1 MEAAPALR
9 SVLPSR
15 SDAARRQR
23 VREAKLRIRDSD
35 SWKRCYS
42 VLSALSLVSGY
53 ARPVFKAAEWGV
65 QVAQMPGD
73 PAAPVVARAKDV
85 AAQMASAF
93 ATRHPLDEQPASL
106 QPDVRACIEW
116 QCSARAAGRSI
127 TEARD
132 KLFADLASCSR
143 ELEWGS
149 AELAALSP
157 DFIQCAKPPHAH
169 YCLFDCLGQAM
180 SLPDDDL
187 VDDLVIGAPAQGD
200 CPDSGV
206 FCAEWQPAAVGADDL
221 AAGQAEWHRH
231 VVSQLERAGRD
242 PARAEEHAVLWERT
256 QKEVRD
262 GWAVELGSLADAHTF
277 FRSSRDWRASIRFGV
292 LQNGALRP
300 CDNCKSS
307 LLNLATALHERL
319 TTDTAD
325 FPARAASLYAELV
338 ASAVQ
343 FAMLLGTEDIASAY
357 RRMPCS
363 QPWFTVFAQ
372 WDPTRVG
379 PDGSLGAVVF
389 FRLQGFNFGLK
400 SAVVAFNRLSF
411 FMTRV
416 AVRILRVTCT
426 SYYDDFCVAEPS
438 FARGGQQLLR
448 DMAAL
453 LRVPFAG
460 ACLGDG
466 KSHAPAS
473 VNVFLGVEQDF
484 RRFPQLRES
493 EAGASAE
500 RLQGI
505 VEELDRVLAG
515 GSFAGTP
522 GPSKLCGRLHFTIS
536 WGAGRFGNA
545 ALQPLHDACKEGR
558 PAEIGDDLRV
568 ALKFIRAMLVD
579 PVTGKPVQRRRRF
592 RYAGSRSTLPT
603 VLVWSDARWEAAQ
616 DRPAGIGF
624 VVFFPASKAAAD
636 VAASSRTPPWLLGA
650 RTPPGRWRFAAY
662 EPAASEYAHWR
673 ARSQYIGQLELL
685 AAVSVYYSLAEDLR
699 GRRVLHFIDN
709 SGAMAGLVRDYSR
722 DRDSAGLVHT
732 FWALAVG
739 LEIDVWFIFVYSEA
753 NIADWPSRGHV
764 VFADDLGAEEVKPLR
779 LPPQEMW
786 GDVAAALAHAGV
798 GPPPRK
804 RRRGSR
810 GGDPGAG
817 PSGV

>member
-1 MEAAPALR
+1 MRASRFSFGVADGVVLPPSPVAVARAPAAGSPCLAL
-9 SVLPSR
+9 SVGDDAGTLPAAAVGCPGPAPWADGWLLPPSP
-15 SDAARRQR
+15 AARTSA
-23 VREAKLRIRDSD
+23 E
-35 SWKRCYS
+35 
-42 VLSALSLVSGY
+42 ALSLATPPQVQS
-53 ARPVFKAAEWGV
+53 AAYGW
-65 QVAQMPGD
+65 
-73 PAAPVVARAKDV
+73 
-85 AAQMASAF
+85 AS
-93 ATRHPLDEQPASL
+93 R
-106 QPDVRACIEW
+106 
-116 QCSARAAGRSI
+116 
-127 TEARD
+127 
-132 KLFADLASCSR
+132 
-143 ELEWGS
+143 
-149 AELAALSP
+149 LSP
-157 DFIQCAKPPHAH
+157 A
-169 YCLFDCLGQAM
+169 
-180 SLPDDDL
+180 
-187 VDDLVIGAPAQGD
+187 
-200 CPDSGV
+200 
-206 FCAEWQPAAVGADDL
+206 
-221 AAGQAEWHRH
+221 
-231 VVSQLERAGRD
+231 
-242 PARAEEHAVLWERT
+242 
-256 QKEVRD
+256 
-262 GWAVELGSLADAHTF
+262 
-277 FRSSRDWRASIRFGV
+277 
-292 LQNGALRP
+292 
-300 CDNCKSS
+300 
-307 LLNLATALHERL
+307 
-319 TTDTAD
+319 
-325 FPARAASLYAELV
+325 
-338 ASAVQ
+338 
-343 FAMLLGTEDIASAY
+343 
-357 RRMPCS
+357 
-363 QPWFTVFAQ
+363 
-372 WDPTRVG
+372 
-379 PDGSLGAVVF
+379 
-389 FRLQGFNFGLK
+389 
-400 SAVVAFNRLSF
+400 
-411 FMTRV
+411 
-416 AVRILRVTCT
+416 
-426 SYYDDFCVAEPS
+426 VAEPS

-764 VFADDLGAEEVKPLR
+764 VFADDLGAEEVSLSAS
-779 LPPQEMW
+779 PPKRCGGTWRRRWRTPASARRRASGGAGLGGATPGPGRAGCDYPFLSFFESLAMARPPS
-786 GDVAAALAHAGV
+786 AAAPPAGWLVLAAL
-798 GPPPRK
+798 RAA
-804 RRRGSR
+804 SR
-810 GGDPGAG
+810 EPKQRLNA
-817 PSGV
+817 